1 MKKSWVY
8 HIWGNYGDMYFMQQE
23 IACEKV
29 WLLYLW
35 ACEYFIKIWGKK
47 YGNANVTVFALHLKK
62 IFGEDTLTEAMEY
75 YDTLLE
81 TTNYDTQL
89 ELEKH
94 DFQIAYWSDVVSK
107 IKKNK
112 WLTSHY

>member
-1 MKKSWVY
+1 M
-8 HIWGNYGDMYFMQQE
+8 
-23 IACEKV
+23 
-29 WLLYLW
+29 
-35 ACEYFIKIWGKK
+35 
-47 YGNANVTVFALHLKK
+47 FALHLKK

-75 YDTLLE
+75 YDTILE

-112 WLTSHY
+112 